1 VLFSPSPAGGRGVG
15 ERGNNHFLK
24 KVFFERK
31 PMKIIQTAN
40 APAAIGPYSQAM
52 QVGDLLFTSGQIPL
66 RADGTLNDGDIT
78 AQTTQVFANLTAVI
92 EAAGGSLNQVVKTTV
107 FMKNLDDF
115 AAMNKVYGDTFGS
128 HTPARSTV
136 QVAKLPRD
144 VLVEIEAIVAL

>member
-1 VLFSPSPAGGRGVG
+1 
-15 ERGNNHFLK
+15 
-24 KVFFERK
+24 
-31 PMKIIQTAN
+31 MKIIQTPN

-52 QVGDLLFTSGQIPL
+52 QVGDFLFTSGQIPL
-66 RADGTLNDGDIT
+66 RADGTLLEGGIT
-78 AQTTQVFANLTAVI
+78 AQTTQVLANLKAVI
-92 EAAGGSLNQVVKTTV
+92 EAADSSLNKVVKTTV

-144 VLVEIEAIVAL
+144 VLVEIEAIVSLI